1 MSVVLCLTVQSAFF
15 FFFFFFS
22 TKTGIFLFFEEPEGN
37 LKTFSLTG
45 PPAHLEQSQ
54 FSL

>member
-1 MSVVLCLTVQSAFF
+1 MSVVLCLIVQSA
-15 FFFFFFS
+15 FFFFFS